1 MKNNFI
7 NSQKSRHVDAIKA
20 FQTDAHINKQGTSQ
34 SHTQNGLADLQ
45 QATVSLMN
53 QKNRDWGFANSPF
66 EVKRRQRQ
74 WSSAPDLWKITV
86 ENPKTHKI
94 VLEAEGSSDKMFAY
108 EDSLARMAEVLTEK
122 DLKITTQTN
131 S

>member
-7 NSQKSRHVDAIKA
+7 DSQKSRHVDAIKT
-20 FQTDAHINKQGTSQ
+20 FQTDAQINKQGTYQ

-66 EVKRRQRQ
+66 EVKRQKLTG
-74 WSSAPDLWKITV
+74 DLWKITV

-94 VLEAEGSSDKMFAY
+94 VLEAEGNSDKMFAY

-122 DLKITTQTN
+122 DLKITT
-131 S
+131 

>member
-7 NSQKSRHVDAIKA
+7 KIQKSRHVDAIKE
-20 FQTDAHINKQGTSQ
+20 FQTDAHMNTEGLSQ
-34 SHTQNGLADLQ
+34 LPSQNGLADLQ
-45 QATVSLMN
+45 QTTVSLMN
-53 QKNRDWGFANSPF
+53 QKNRNWGFANSQF
-66 EVKRRQRQ
+66 EVIRQKLTD
-74 WSSAPDLWKITV
+74 DLWKITV
-86 ENPKTHKI
+86 ENPKTHEI
-94 VLEAEGSSDKMFAY
+94 VLEVEGSSDKMFAY